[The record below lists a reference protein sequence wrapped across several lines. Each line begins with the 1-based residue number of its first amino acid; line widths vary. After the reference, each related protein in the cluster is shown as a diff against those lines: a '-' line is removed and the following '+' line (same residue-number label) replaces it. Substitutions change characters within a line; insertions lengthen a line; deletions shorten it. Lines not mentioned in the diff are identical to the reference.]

1 MSTQLSSIQYNSRWE
16 ILSQDLRDFQSEN
29 KRFVVGAPTP
39 QWLTQLKTDSG
50 QENLKKYSI
59 WTQRTNE
66 HRVFAHQR
74 LKTQISTQRTLEHKK
89 EHWNWNT
96 KNTKEKLFETQDP
109 RHKTQN
115 KKHWRPGQIW
125 RKMSG
130 GVLSNSVYSTSC
142 SVLLLDTRTWFC
154 RYKNSKQ

>member
-1 MSTQLSSIQYNSRWE
+1 M
-16 ILSQDLRDFQSEN
+16 RDFFHKIWETFSQKN
-29 KRFVVGAPTP
+29 KRFVVGAATP
-39 QWLTQLKTDSG
+39 QRLTQLKTDSG
-50 QENLKKYSI
+50 QKILNKYSI

-74 LKTQISTQRTLEHKK
+74 LKTQDPTQRTLEHKM

-96 KNTKEKLFETQDP
+96 KTQKKKLFETQDP
-109 RHKTQN
+109 GHKIQN
-115 KKHWRPGQIW
+115 KKHRRPGQIW

-142 SVLLLDTRTWFC
+142 SVLLLDIWTWFC